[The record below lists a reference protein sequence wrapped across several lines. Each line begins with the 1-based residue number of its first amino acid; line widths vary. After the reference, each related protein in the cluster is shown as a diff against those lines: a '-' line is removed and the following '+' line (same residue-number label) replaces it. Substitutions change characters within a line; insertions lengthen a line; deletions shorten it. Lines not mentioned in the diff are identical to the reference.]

1 MEVMGGHDCKRSD
14 LPIGLAKQDIEGLN
28 IYGEPIG
35 QMTVGISIGK
45 VTYRSKSRI
54 WKIETRFEKKFSY
67 TYTETSLDTESR
79 NDNVTLRNVTG
90 NNPVT
95 ETHNTRKSHTG
106 ISRTENNP
114 AKDSTQDL
122 YIDDLYIDRD
132 LDSDLEPTRSIGSGT
147 GPDRFRAHK
156 KNILNQEVCDP
167 GNSEERAGTSSS
179 PLEFCQ

>member
-1 MEVMGGHDCKRSD
+1 MDVMGGHDCKRSD

-28 IYGEPIG
+28 LYGEPIG

-90 NNPVT
+90 NNP
-95 ETHNTRKSHTG
+95 
-106 ISRTENNP
+106 

-122 YIDDLYIDRD
+122 YIDNLYIDID
-132 LDSDLEPTRSIGSGT
+132 LDRDLEPTRSIGSGT